1 MILKDEQMYLGDII
15 SADGSHKKNIEH
27 RRNKGYGVINQIM
40 QILETVYFGKYYFEV
55 AMVLRSS
62 MFLSSL
68 LLNSES
74 WVNLTD
80 KDVRSLEQSDEILLS
95 RILDCAS
102 NTSNI
107 AKYLE
112 LGVVPVKFE
121 KSYTCNTYCN
131 RRRHLW
137 SIKYSKLHRTIQ

>member
-1 MILKDEQMYLGDII
+1 MLSHPCILWK
-15 SADGSHKKNIEH
+15 
-27 RRNKGYGVINQIM
+27 
-40 QILETVYFGKYYFEV
+40 
-55 AMVLRSS
+55 VLFRSS
-62 MFLSSL
+62 V

-102 NTSNI
+102 NTSNV

-112 LGVVPVKFE
+112 LGVLPVEFE
-121 KSYTCNTYCN
+121 IIYLQYILQQEKTSMVY
-131 RRRHLW
+131 
-137 SIKYSKLHRTIQ
+137 